1 MGCTRVRVSY
11 PLIDK
16 KVGSNDWTVASL
28 RSFRSFALRSLH
40 PAVSAQTGTA
50 AQKAVRYQTECDAGN
65 ADRCNQLGIAYQ
77 FGLGVTADKAHAT
90 AAYAK
95 ADVLL
100 ESASGIVPAV
110 LRVRHH

>member
-1 MGCTRVRVSY
+1 MTGRSRLSAASALLLCAVFI
-11 PLIDK
+11 PL
-16 KVGSNDWTVASL
+16 L
-28 RSFRSFALRSLH
+28 
-40 PAVSAQTGTA
+40 SAQTGTA